1 MNLNLDT
8 IILFVQDV
16 EKLKSFYID
25 ILHLE
30 LVEESPSQW
39 VLLKAGNCQVGL
51 HKIGDQYLDQS
62 KRKFKFDSNCKL
74 VFEAPED
81 LHNLRQQLLNKNV
94 VLNEIKTYDNYNYW
108 VCDGEDPEGNV
119 FQLKLP
125 KSN

>member
-51 HKIGDQYLDQS
+51 HKIGDQYLEQS
-62 KRKFKFDSNCKL
+62 KGKFKFDSNCKL
-74 VFEAPED
+74 VFEAHED
-81 LHNLRQQLLNKNV
+81 LHNLR
-94 VLNEIKTYDNYNYW
+94 
-108 VCDGEDPEGNV
+108 
-119 FQLKLP
+119 
-125 KSN
+125 